1 MGGLPIKAWASVAI
15 LTTALASTPAYAADG
30 VGVCGTI
37 RLAET
42 AVALLDNQ
50 PIVKVFANSATVLL
64 LLDTGPEATVLTPSA
79 AQRIGAQQARVMG
92 RQMHGITGDIPASE
106 LELRSFTIGGVEV
119 PRKRVRVAPIEI
131 VNALS
136 GPLDGVLGADT
147 LSSFDIDL
155 DLPGRRMTLYRE
167 QSCAI
172 ASPAWARPYAR
183 IAAGRSPSNRLYF
196 PVQLDG
202 RRISAL
208 FDTGAQFSVLSTRT
222 ALALC
227 VSEGVLA
234 RPCSD
239 GARCRRRAIERA
251 RSSLFPTGCRRRG
264 YPQCRN
270 RRHRTQPE
278 RCRFRAG
285 DRFSRFAA
293 GLDFVWITAALPYAS
308 HLKGLL
314 HDPPSHRTD
323 RSPNNLLDLV
333 LRPRA
338 RGPTKRIPIRNAGKF
353 VAA

>member
-1 MGGLPIKAWASVAI
+1 MGRLPIKAWASVAI

-42 AVALLDNQ
+42 AVAMLDNQ

-64 LLDTGPEATVLTPSA
+64 LLDTGAEATVLTPAA
-79 AQRIGAQQARVMG
+79 AQRIGAQARVMG
-92 RQMHGITGDIPASE
+92 RQMHGITRDIPAGE

-155 DLPGRRMTLYRE
+155 DLPGRRMTLYQE

-172 ASPAWARPYAR
+172 ASPAWTQPYAR

-196 PVQLDG
+196 SVQLDG

-208 FDTGAQFSVLSTRT
+208 VDTGAQFSVLSTRT
-222 ALALC
+222 ALALG

-234 RPCSD
+234 RDPAVMVRGAD
-239 GARCRRRAIERA
+239 GEQLSAHA
-251 RSSLFPTGCRRRG
+251 
-264 YPQCRN
+264 
-270 RRHRTQPE
+270 HRF
-278 RCRFRAG
+278 FRLEVDG
-285 DRFSRFAA
+285 E
-293 GLDFVWITAALPYAS
+293 V
-308 HLKGLL
+308 
-314 HDPPSHRTD
+314 
-323 RSPNNLLDLV
+323 
-333 LRPRA
+333 
-338 RGPTKRIPIRNAGKF
+338 IRNAEIDVTEINLNDADF
-353 VAA
+353 VLGIDFLGSQRVWISYGSQQLFLMRRI

>member
-1 MGGLPIKAWASVAI
+1 MGRLPIKAWASVAI

-42 AVALLDNQ
+42 AVAMLDNQ

-64 LLDTGPEATVLTPSA
+64 LLDTGAEATVLTPAA

-92 RQMHGITGDIPASE
+92 RQMHGITRDIPAGE

-136 GPLDGVLGADT
+136 GPLDGVLGTDT

-155 DLPGRRMTLYRE
+155 DLPRRRMTLYQEQNQE

-172 ASPAWARPYAR
+172 ASPAWAQPYAR

-196 PVQLDG
+196 SVQLDG

-222 ALALC
+222 ALALG

-234 RPCSD
+234 RDPAVVVRGAD
-239 GARCRRRAIERA
+239 GEQLSAHA
-251 RSSLFPTGCRRRG
+251 
-264 YPQCRN
+264 
-270 RRHRTQPE
+270 HRF
-278 RCRFRAG
+278 FRLEVDG
-285 DRFSRFAA
+285 E
-293 GLDFVWITAALPYAS
+293 V
-308 HLKGLL
+308 
-314 HDPPSHRTD
+314 
-323 RSPNNLLDLV
+323 
-333 LRPRA
+333 
-338 RGPTKRIPIRNAGKF
+338 IRNAEIDVTEINLNDADFLLGIDF
-353 VAA
+353 LGSQRVWISYGSQQLFLMRRI

>member
-1 MGGLPIKAWASVAI
+1 MGRLPIKAWTSVAI

-42 AVALLDNQ
+42 AVAMLDNQ
-50 PIVKVFANSATVLL
+50 PIVKVFANSATVFL
-64 LLDTGPEATVLTPSA
+64 LLDTGAEATVLTPAA

-92 RQMHGITGDIPASE
+92 RQMYGITGDIPAGE

-155 DLPGRRMTLYRE
+155 DVPGRRMTLYQE

-172 ASPAWARPYAR
+172 ASPAWAQPYAR
-183 IAAGRSPSNRLYF
+183 IAAGGSPSNRLYF
-196 PVQLDG
+196 SVQLDG

-208 FDTGAQFSVLSTRT
+208 FDTGAQFSVLS
-222 ALALC
+222 
-227 VSEGVLA
+227 
-234 RPCSD
+234 
-239 GARCRRRAIERA
+239 
-251 RSSLFPTGCRRRG
+251 
-264 YPQCRN
+264 
-270 RRHRTQPE
+270 
-278 RCRFRAG
+278 G

-293 GLDFVWITAALPYAS
+293 GLDFVWITAALPDAS
-308 HLKGLL
+308 HLKVLL
-314 HDPPSHRTD
+314 HNLPSHRTD
-323 RSPNNLLDLV
+323 RSPNDLLDLI

-338 RGPTKRIPIRNAGKF
+338 RGPTKRIPIRNGANTNLVRRPIDDDGW
-353 VAA
+353 AADPRVLDNAPIAMLLAILPANLAAQEHDGRQLSAHWRP